1 MAGISLTVPC
11 AVVQLSACL
20 VGRGEPLCI
29 SQECLV
35 VQRGAPKGGVGALG
49 QGRLGGGGGASLL
62 GPPGG
67 GGGGSG
73 RGQQC

>member
-1 MAGISLTVPC
+1 MAGINLTVPC

-20 VGRGEPLCI
+20 VGTGEPLCI
-29 SQECLV
+29 SQERPV
-35 VQRGAPKGGVGALG
+35 VQCGVPKGGVGALG
-49 QGRLGGGGGASLL
+49 QGRLGGEGGASLL

-67 GGGGSG
+67 GGGSG